1 MKYKSQLSGK
11 LKGFIEWQLEHYHEN
26 RRQLEQYKRD
36 IIPSPT
42 PNYSAEPHGSGGESR
57 PTELLTL
64 RMTTDLYII
73 ETTRCVEA
81 IDRVINRLDAVDYK
95 LIDLVFWKNQ
105 CTVEGAG
112 LTVGYSPRTSYRH
125 VNAILTAIAK
135 ELGYLQI

>member
-36 IIPSPT
+36 MIPSPT

-64 RMTTDLYII
+64 RMTTDLYIV

-81 IDRVINRLDAVDYK
+81 IERVLNKLSKEDMK
-95 LIDLVFWKNQ
+95 LIDLVYWRGQ

-112 LTVGYSPRTSYRH
+112 LVVGYSRKTAYRH
-125 VNAILTAIAK
+125 INAAFIAIAK